1 MAINDMLKLLEN
13 LENSTKNWRLSSKN
27 YNKEDMKKLLKYASK
42 IEGEKVTLNDIQKN
56 FKTFHS
62 AIKYYTNIE
71 KKLVENKENFIE
83 NYEYNLKFLI
93 KLTNDNLTRIR
104 KAKRSGNPS
113 INEMYT
119 IVSNFLTNARDFK
132 RAVLNEKDVFMGI
145 DTDIKEFSV
154 NTIVLLYNQ
163 IIQNYPDNRITSIKQ
178 LQEYYTNQ
186 AINDEKKSIENTI
199 KQRRGLTKQKL
210 NWNELKEINEDNYHF
225 IDALLD
231 VTVEM
236 TARDGKQIQ
245 APFRLLAKRS
255 IDIFLFW
262 ELVDAYRATIKDIAM
277 LSYTDYVA
285 LFNYM
290 VNRLG
295 VFGFCSYML
304 QNMYLNNV
312 ITIKAIYGTALT
324 IKK

>member
-13 LENSTKNWRLSSKN
+13 LENNTKNWRLSSKN

-62 AIKYYTNIE
+62 ATKYYKNIE
-71 KKLVENKENFIE
+71 KKLVENKATFIE

-104 KAKRSGNPS
+104 KAKRGGNPS

-163 IIQNYPDNRITSIKQ
+163 IIQNYPDSRITSIKQ
-178 LQEYYTNQ
+178 LQDYYTNQ
-186 AINDEKKSIENTI
+186 AIIDEKKSIENTI

-210 NWNELKEINEDNYHF
+210 NWNELKEINEDDYHF

-236 TARDGKQIQ
+236 VTRDGKQIQ

-262 ELVDAYRATIKDIAM
+262 ELVDAYRATIKDIAA

-285 LFNYM
+285 LFNYI
-290 VNRLG
+290 VSRLG
-295 VFGFCSYML
+295 VFGFSSYML

>member
-1 MAINDMLKLLEN
+1 MAINTMLKLLED
-13 LENSTKNWRLSSKN
+13 LENTSKNWRLTANNYDKN
-27 YNKEDMKKLLKYASK
+27 QMKKLAKYAST
-42 IEGEKVTLNDIQKN
+42 ITGEKVSKEYIKNN

-71 KKLVENKENFIE
+71 KKLVENKEKFKE
-83 NYEYNLKFLI
+83 NYGYNLKFLI
-93 KLTNDNLTRIR
+93 KLTNDNLIRIR
-104 KAKRSGNPS
+104 KAKNTGQPS

-119 IVSNFLTNARDFK
+119 IVSNFLTNARDFQ
-132 RAVLNEKDVFMGI
+132 RIVANEKDVFLGV
-145 DTDIKEFSV
+145 DTDIKQFSV

-163 IIQNYPDNRITSIKQ
+163 IITNYPTERINSIKQ
-178 LQEYYTNQ
+178 LTDYYTSQ
-186 AINDEKKSIENTI
+186 ALNTDKKLIVDTI

-210 NWNELKEINEDNYHF
+210 TWNELQQVNEDTYNF
-225 IDALLD
+225 INALLN
-231 VTVEM
+231 VTVEIV
-236 TARDGKQIQ
+236 TRDGRKVQ

-262 ELVDAYRATIKDIAM
+262 ELVDAFRASLKDNNGVG
-277 LSYTDYVA
+277 STNYVE

-312 ITIKAIYGTALT
+312 VTIKAIRG
-324 IKK
+324 

>member
-1 MAINDMLKLLEN
+1 MAINTMLKLLED
-13 LENSTKNWRLSSKN
+13 LESSSKNWRLTANNYDKN
-27 YNKEDMKKLLKYASK
+27 QMKKLVKYAS
-42 IEGEKVTLNDIQKN
+42 IITGEKVTKDDIKSN

-62 AIKYYTNIE
+62 AIKYYTTIE
-71 KKLVENKENFIE
+71 QKLVDNKQKFKE

-93 KLTNDNLTRIR
+93 KLTNDNLIRVR
-104 KAKRSGNPS
+104 KAKNTGQPS

-119 IVSNFLTNARDFK
+119 IVSNFLTNARDFQ
-132 RAVLNEKDVFMGI
+132 RIVANEKDVFLGV
-145 DTDIKEFSV
+145 DTDIKQFSV

-163 IIQNYPDNRITSIKQ
+163 IITNYPTERINSIKQ
-178 LQEYYTNQ
+178 LTDYYTSQTLNT
-186 AINDEKKSIENTI
+186 DKKLIVDTI

-210 NWNELKEINEDNYHF
+210 SWNELQQVNEDTYNF
-225 IDALLD
+225 INALLD
-231 VTVEM
+231 VTVEIV
-236 TARDGKQIQ
+236 TRDGRKVQ

-262 ELVDAYRATIKDIAM
+262 ELVDAFRASLKDNNGVG
-277 LSYTDYVA
+277 STNYVE

-295 VFGFCSYML
+295 IFGFSSYML

-312 ITIKAIYGTALT
+312 VTIKAIH
-324 IKK
+324 

>member
-1 MAINDMLKLLEN
+1 MAINTMLKLLEDLKN
-13 LENSTKNWRLSSKN
+13 TSKNWRLTANNYDKN
-27 YNKEDMKKLLKYASK
+27 EMKKLAKYASA
-42 IEGEKVTLNDIQKN
+42 ITGEKVSKEYIKNN

-93 KLTNDNLTRIR
+93 KLTNDNLARIR
-104 KAKRSGNPS
+104 KAKREENPS

-119 IVSNFLTNARDFK
+119 IVSTFLTNARDFK
-132 RAVLNEKDVFMGI
+132 RIVANEKDVFMGI
-145 DTDIKEFSV
+145 DTDIKEFSID
-154 NTIVLLYNQ
+154 TIALLYNQ
-163 IIQNYPDNRITSIKQ
+163 IIYNYPDTRITSIKQ

-186 AINDEKKSIENTI
+186 AITDEKKSIENTI

-236 TARDGKQIQ
+236 TTRDGKQIQ
-245 APFRLLAKRS
+245 APFRLIAKRS
-255 IDIFLFW
+255 IDIFLLW

-277 LSYTDYVA
+277 LSYTNYVA

-312 ITIKAIYGTALT
+312 VTIKAIH
-324 IKK
+324 

>member
-1 MAINDMLKLLEN
+1 MAINTMLKLLEDLKN
-13 LENSTKNWRLSSKN
+13 TSKNWRLTANN
-27 YNKEDMKKLLKYASK
+27 YNKNQMKKLAKYASA
-42 IEGEKVTLNDIQKN
+42 ITGEKVSKEYIKNN

-104 KAKRSGNPS
+104 KAKNTGQPS

-132 RAVLNEKDVFMGI
+132 RIVANEKDVFMGI

-163 IIQNYPDNRITSIKQ
+163 IIQNYPDARITSIKQ

-186 AINDEKKSIENTI
+186 AIIDEKKSIESTI

-210 NWNELKEINEDNYHF
+210 TWNELQQVNEDTYNF
-225 IDALLD
+225 IDALLN
-231 VTVEM
+231 VTVEIV
-236 TARDGKQIQ
+236 TRDGRKVQ

-262 ELVDAYRATIKDIAM
+262 ELVDAFRASLKDNNGVG
-277 LSYTDYVA
+277 STNYVE

-295 VFGFCSYML
+295 IFGFSSYML

-312 ITIKAIYGTALT
+312 VTIKAIH
-324 IKK
+324 

>member
-1 MAINDMLKLLEN
+1 MAINTMLKLLEDLKN
-13 LENSTKNWRLSSKN
+13 TSKNWRLTANNYDKN
-27 YNKEDMKKLLKYASK
+27 EMKKLAKYASA
-42 IEGEKVTLNDIQKN
+42 ITGEKVSKEYIKNN

-93 KLTNDNLTRIR
+93 KLTNDNLVRIR
-104 KAKRSGNPS
+104 KAKNTGQPS

-132 RAVLNEKDVFMGI
+132 RIVANEKDVFMGI

-154 NTIVLLYNQ
+154 NTIMLLYNQ
-163 IIQNYPDNRITSIKQ
+163 IIQNYPDIRITSIKQ

-186 AINDEKKSIENTI
+186 AIIDEKKTIESTI

-210 NWNELKEINEDNYHF
+210 NWNELQQVNEDTYNF
-225 IDALLD
+225 IDALLN
-231 VTVEM
+231 VTVEIV
-236 TARDGKQIQ
+236 TRDGRKVQ

-262 ELVDAYRATIKDIAM
+262 ELVDAFRATLKDNNGVGR
-277 LSYTDYVA
+277 TNYVA
-285 LFNYM
+285 LFNYI

-312 ITIKAIYGTALT
+312 VTIKAIR
-324 IKK
+324 

>member
-1 MAINDMLKLLEN
+1 MAINTMLKLLEDLKN
-13 LENSTKNWRLSSKN
+13 TSKNWRLTANNYDKN
-27 YNKEDMKKLLKYASK
+27 EMKKLAKYAST
-42 IEGEKVTLNDIQKN
+42 ITGEKVTKDDIKNN

-83 NYEYNLKFLI
+83 NYEYNLKFLM

-104 KAKRSGNPS
+104 KAKKEENPS
-113 INEMYT
+113 LNEMYT

-132 RAVLNEKDVFMGI
+132 RAVLNEKDIFMGI
-145 DTDIKEFSV
+145 DTDIKEFSID
-154 NTIVLLYNQ
+154 TIAVLYNQ
-163 IIQNYPDNRITSIKQ
+163 IIYNYPDTRITSIKQ

-186 AINDEKKSIENTI
+186 AIIDEKKSIENTI

-236 TARDGKQIQ
+236 TTRDGKQIQ

-255 IDIFLFW
+255 IDIFLLW

-277 LSYTDYVA
+277 LSYTNYAA

-312 ITIKAIYGTALT
+312 VTIKAIH
-324 IKK
+324 

>member
-1 MAINDMLKLLEN
+1 MAINTMLKLLED
-13 LENSTKNWRLSSKN
+13 LENTSKNWRLTADNYDKN
-27 YNKEDMKKLLKYASK
+27 QMKKLVKYAST
-42 IEGEKVTLNDIQKN
+42 ITGEKVTKDDIKSN

-62 AIKYYTNIE
+62 AIKYYTTIE
-71 KKLVENKENFIE
+71 QKLVDNKQKFKE

-93 KLTNDNLTRIR
+93 KLTNDNLIRIR
-104 KAKRSGNPS
+104 KAKNTGQPS

-119 IVSNFLTNARDFK
+119 IVSNFLTNARDFQ
-132 RAVLNEKDVFMGI
+132 RIVANEKDVFLGV
-145 DTDIKEFSV
+145 DTDIKQFSV

-163 IIQNYPDNRITSIKQ
+163 ITTNYPTERINSIKQ
-178 LQEYYTNQ
+178 LTDYYTSQTLNT
-186 AINDEKKSIENTI
+186 DKKLIVDTI

-210 NWNELKEINEDNYHF
+210 TWNELQQVNEDTYNF
-225 IDALLD
+225 INALLN
-231 VTVEM
+231 VTVEIV
-236 TARDGKQIQ
+236 TRDGRKVQ

-262 ELVDAYRATIKDIAM
+262 ELVDAFRASLKDNNGVG
-277 LSYTDYVA
+277 STNYVE

-295 VFGFCSYML
+295 VFGFSSYML

-312 ITIKAIYGTALT
+312 VTIKAIH
-324 IKK
+324 

>member
-1 MAINDMLKLLEN
+1 MAINTMLKLLED
-13 LENSTKNWRLSSKN
+13 LENSSKNWRLTANNYDKN
-27 YNKEDMKKLLKYASK
+27 QMKKLAKYASA
-42 IEGEKVTLNDIQKN
+42 ITGEKVTKDDIKSN

-93 KLTNDNLTRIR
+93 QLTNDNLIRIR
-104 KAKRSGNPS
+104 KAKRGGNPS

-119 IVSNFLTNARDFK
+119 IVSNFITNARDFK

-145 DTDIKEFSV
+145 DTDIKEFSID
-154 NTIVLLYNQ
+154 TIVVLYNQ
-163 IIQNYPDNRITSIKQ
+163 IIYNYPDKRITNIKQ
-178 LQEYYTNQ
+178 LQKYYTNQ

-225 IDALLD
+225 IDALLN

-236 TARDGKQIQ
+236 TTRDGKQIQ

-255 IDIFLFW
+255 IDIFLLW

-277 LSYTDYVA
+277 LSYTNYAA

-312 ITIKAIYGTALT
+312 VTIKAIH
-324 IKK
+324 

>member
-1 MAINDMLKLLEN
+1 MAINTMLKLLED
-13 LENSTKNWRLSSKN
+13 LENTSKNWRLTANNYDKN
-27 YNKEDMKKLLKYASK
+27 QMKKLTKYACA
-42 IEGEKVTLNDIQKN
+42 ITGEKVTKDDIKNN

-93 KLTNDNLTRIR
+93 KLTNDNLIRIR
-104 KAKRSGNPS
+104 KAKRNGNPS

-154 NTIVLLYNQ
+154 NTIMLLYNQ
-163 IIQNYPDNRITSIKQ
+163 IIQNYPDARITSIKQ

-186 AINDEKKSIENTI
+186 AITDEKKSIESTI

-210 NWNELKEINEDNYHF
+210 KWDELKQINEDDYHF

-236 TARDGKQIQ
+236 TTRDGKHIQ

-290 VNRLG
+290 VSRLG

>member
-1 MAINDMLKLLEN
+1 MAINTMLKLLED
-13 LENSTKNWRLSSKN
+13 LENTTKNWRLTANNYDKN
-27 YNKEDMKKLLKYASK
+27 QVKKLVNYASA
-42 IEGEKVTLNDIQKN
+42 ITGEKVTKNDIKNN

-93 KLTNDNLTRIR
+93 KLTNDNLIRIR
-104 KAKRSGNPS
+104 KAKRGGNPS

-163 IIQNYPDNRITSIKQ
+163 IIQNYPDKRITSIKQ

-210 NWNELKEINEDNYHF
+210 NWNELKQINEDNYHF

-236 TARDGKQIQ
+236 STRDGKQIQ

-262 ELVDAYRATIKDIAM
+262 ELVDSYRATIKDIAM
-277 LSYTDYVA
+277 LSYTNYVA

-312 ITIKAIYGTALT
+312 VTIKAIH
-324 IKK
+324 

>member
-1 MAINDMLKLLEN
+1 MAINTMLKLLED
-13 LENSTKNWRLSSKN
+13 LENTSKNWRLTANNYDKN
-27 YNKEDMKKLLKYASK
+27 QMKKLAKYAST
-42 IEGEKVTLNDIQKN
+42 IMGEKVSKEYIKNN

-104 KAKRSGNPS
+104 KAKNTGQPS

-119 IVSNFLTNARDFK
+119 IVSNFLTNARDFQ
-132 RAVLNEKDVFMGI
+132 RIVANEKDVFLGV
-145 DTDIKEFSV
+145 DTDIKQFSV

-163 IIQNYPDNRITSIKQ
+163 IITNYPTERINSIKQ
-178 LQEYYTNQ
+178 LTDYYTSQTLNT
-186 AINDEKKSIENTI
+186 DKKLIVDTI

-210 NWNELKEINEDNYHF
+210 SWNELQQVNEDTYNF
-225 IDALLD
+225 INALLN
-231 VTVEM
+231 VTVEIV
-236 TARDGKQIQ
+236 TRDGRKVQ

-262 ELVDAYRATIKDIAM
+262 ELVDAFRASLKDNNGVG
-277 LSYTDYVA
+277 STNYVA

-295 VFGFCSYML
+295 IFGFSSYML
-304 QNMYLNNV
+304 QDMYLNNIV
-312 ITIKAIYGTALT
+312 TIEAIQ
-324 IKK
+324 

>member
-1 MAINDMLKLLEN
+1 MAINTMLKLLEDLKN
-13 LENSTKNWRLSSKN
+13 TSKNWRLTANNYDKN
-27 YNKEDMKKLLKYASK
+27 QMKKLVKYASS
-42 IEGEKVTLNDIQKN
+42 ITGEKVTKDDIKNN

-71 KKLVENKENFIE
+71 KKLVENKESFIK

-93 KLTNDNLTRIR
+93 KLTNDNLARIR
-104 KAKRSGNPS
+104 KAKREENPS

-132 RAVLNEKDVFMGI
+132 SVVLNEKDVFMGI
-145 DTDIKEFSV
+145 DTDIKEFSID
-154 NTIVLLYNQ
+154 TIALLYNQ
-163 IIQNYPDNRITSIKQ
+163 IIYNYPDSRITSIKQ

-186 AINDEKKSIENTI
+186 AITDEKKSIENTI

-210 NWNELKEINEDNYHF
+210 NWNELKQINEDNYHF

-236 TARDGKQIQ
+236 VTRDGKQIQ

-255 IDIFLFW
+255 IDIFLLW

-277 LSYTDYVA
+277 LSYTNYVA

-312 ITIKAIYGTALT
+312 VTIKAIY
-324 IKK
+324 